1 MDYKVKNRSKSDFT
15 KNVLTLM
22 TGTTIAQAIPIA
34 ISPILTRI
42 YTPEEYGVFALY
54 TSIATIAA
62 MAATGKYEMAIVLP
76 KKDEDAINIFILSIL
91 ISFFISLIS
100 FIIVYIFN
108 EQITNFLGNKKVSP
122 LLYLIPISVLLTG
135 IYQSI
140 RYWNNRKK
148 YFKNLAINSVVQAGT
163 GSSLNL
169 GFGFFGFSSIG
180 LVLGG
185 ILSQVVG
192 VFFLGK
198 LTWKMNSQIF
208 SAKNNIKMLA
218 LLKKHKKLPMLTL
231 PNALIDTF
239 RMSGI
244 NILIAKYFTLESL
257 GQYSIAWRMVVTPAG
272 IIGNSL
278 SQVFFQKLATAK
290 KYELYSLT
298 AKFIAK
304 ASIIALPIYLIVYF
318 FAVDIFTFVFGD
330 NWELAGYI
338 ASALSPWLFFNF
350 ITSPIST
357 LYIILNKQEV
367 MFTISIFYML
377 TPLAIIYLM
386 QENNIIN
393 VIETISLSMS
403 VILVFIIIYT
413 LYLTSKFKKE
423 IL

>member
-1 MDYKVKNRSKSDFT
+1 MRTKLKSDFT

-76 KKDEDAINIFILSIL
+76 KKDEDAINIFVLSTL

-108 EQITNFLGNKKVSP
+108 EQITNFLGNKKVSL

-148 YFKNLAINSVVQAGT
+148 YFKNLAINSVVQSGT

-185 ILSQVVG
+185 ILSQLVG

-298 AKFIAK
+298 SKFITK
-304 ASIIALPIYLIVYF
+304 AAIIALPIYLVVYF
-318 FAVDIFTFVFGD
+318 FAVNIFTFVFGE
-330 NWELAGYI
+330 NWELAGHI
-338 ASALSPWLFFNF
+338 ASILSPWLFLNF
-350 ITSPIST
+350 ISSPIST
-357 LYIILNKQEV
+357 IYIILNKQEV

-377 TPLAIIYLM
+377 TPLAIIFLM

-393 VIETISLSMS
+393 VIEIISLSMS
-403 VILVFIIIYT
+403 AILIFIIIYT
-413 LYLTSKFKKE
+413 LYLTSKFKRKHYD
-423 IL
+423 L